1 MSFCLSALLSIVL
14 SCPSPCNKH
23 IKAHKRGI
31 QKAIPASDIGAATK
45 KARDIDMG
53 RWAQAEYDRVVVQKI
68 KALLWVYP
76 RVYHACA
83 VARKL
88 VEEFLADSRYSRRGG
103 D

>member
-1 MSFCLSALLSIVL
+1 
-14 SCPSPCNKH
+14 
-23 IKAHKRGI
+23 
-31 QKAIPASDIGAATK
+31 
-45 KARDIDMG
+45 MG

-68 KALLWVYP
+68 KALLWVYR